1 METVRDRLKQV
12 MDAMGLKSLTPATTC
27 KGITKNMMSKLWNQS
42 TTGDVNSK
50 ILVPF
55 CETYTQVNCNW
66 LLRGVGSMFL
76 NEVEE
81 VSNNIPVT
89 YDSDNYYKQILQ
101 QLLSADTA
109 IAKAEAKKKEL
120 YAQIADKI

>member
-12 MDAMGLKSLTPATTC
+12 MDAMGLKSLTPASTC

-55 CETYTQVNCNW
+55 CETYTSVNCNW
-66 LLRGVGSMFL
+66 LIRGVGSMFID
-76 NEVEE
+76 EE
-81 VSNNIPVT
+81 EQVSNNIPT
-89 YDSDNYYKQILQ
+89 CTDANYYKHILL
-101 QLLSADTA
+101 QLLNADKE
-109 IAKAEAKKKEL
+109 IAKAESKKKEL
-120 YAQIADKI
+120 YALIADKI

>member
-12 MDAMGLKSLTPATTC
+12 MDAMGLKSLTPASTC

-55 CETYTQVNCNW
+55 CETYTNVNCNW
-66 LLRGVGSMFL
+66 LLRGVGNMFI
-76 NEVEE
+76 EE
-81 VSNNIPVT
+81 ESQVSKNIPVN
-89 YDSDNYYKQILQ
+89 YGSDNYYKQILL
-101 QLLSADTA
+101 QLLSADTT

>member
-12 MDAMGLKSLTPATTC
+12 MDAMGLKSLTPASTC

-55 CETYTQVNCNW
+55 CETYSNVNCNW
-66 LLRGVGSMFL
+66 LLRGVGSMFID
-76 NEVEE
+76 EEE
-81 VSNNIPVT
+81 VSNNTPVT
-89 YDSDNYYKQILQ
+89 YGSDNYYKQILL
-101 QLLSADTA
+101 QLLSADTT
-109 IAKAEAKKKEL
+109 IAKAESKKKEL

>member
-12 MDAMGLKSLTPATTC
+12 MDAMGLKSLTPASTC

-55 CETYTQVNCNW
+55 CEKYTSVNCNW
-66 LLRGVGSMFL
+66 LIRGVGSMFID
-76 NEVEE
+76 EE
-81 VSNNIPVT
+81 EQVSNNIPT
-89 YDSDNYYKQILQ
+89 CTDTNYYKHILL
-101 QLLSADTA
+101 QLLNADEE
-109 IAKAEAKKKEL
+109 IAKAESKKKEL
-120 YAQIADKI
+120 YALIADKI